1 MPRKPECEVLLFAEG
16 DREWA
21 ALLKGGRLEDLVAE
35 DGGGFR
41 GPRRGAVHV
50 GRVDRLSPGG
60 RVAFVD
66 LGGGQSGMLTA
77 AAGLDAG
84 DRLLLQVDR
93 YAVEDK
99 APRVTEAVSAPGY
112 WLVAVRGSEGVRC
125 SRRMPGETSRDRLVA
140 AVEPYARSMRV
151 VVRTAA
157 QHAELTELT
166 EEAEDL
172 RDQIEE
178 WEGEA
183 RKGEPRMLDPGPG
196 PLDRA
201 VQDWFG
207 PEDVAVLAA
216 GGDVEAILQD
226 VAEFQPRRCSSEEE
240 LLEHRD
246 LASQIRALLDSRV
259 DLKGGGW
266 MRIEQTSALV
276 AVDVNSGGRF
286 LDRRATEALG
296 VEAAGRLPAELRM
309 RGLGGVVV
317 VDFPPFGESG
327 DEAVGA
333 AMERAVHRDVPG
345 LRLMGWTKAGL
356 YELVRK
362 RDRRPLPEC
371 FPNGV

>member
-1 MPRKPECEVLLFAEG
+1 
-16 DREWA
+16 
-21 ALLKGGRLEDLVAE
+21 
-35 DGGGFR
+35 
-41 GPRRGAVHV
+41 
-50 GRVDRLSPGG
+50 
-60 RVAFVD
+60 
-66 LGGGQSGMLTA
+66 
-77 AAGLDAG
+77 
-84 DRLLLQVDR
+84 
-93 YAVEDK
+93 
-99 APRVTEAVSAPGY
+99 VTEAVSAPGY